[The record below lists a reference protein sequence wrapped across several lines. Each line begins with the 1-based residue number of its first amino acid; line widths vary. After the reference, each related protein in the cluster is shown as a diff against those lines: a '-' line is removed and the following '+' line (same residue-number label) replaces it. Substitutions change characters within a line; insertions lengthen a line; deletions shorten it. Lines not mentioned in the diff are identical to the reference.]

1 MSAEERTEPAKNK
14 CTCEN
19 CKREFTPGAN
29 EWAVFCSYDCEYEYM
44 LKHYGSAFLKL
55 LR

>member
-1 MSAEERTEPAKNK
+1 MSTKERTESAKNK

-19 CKREFTPGAN
+19 CKREFTPKPN
-29 EWAVFCSYDCEYEYM
+29 EWAVFCSYACEYEYM
-44 LKHYGSAFLKL
+44 AKHHGSEFFKL